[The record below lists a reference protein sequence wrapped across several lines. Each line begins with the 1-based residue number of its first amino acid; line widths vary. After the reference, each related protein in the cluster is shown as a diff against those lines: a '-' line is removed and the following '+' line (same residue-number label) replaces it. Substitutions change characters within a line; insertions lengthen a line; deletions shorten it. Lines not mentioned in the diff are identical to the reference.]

1 MLQQRNGMLPQCNG
15 MLQQCNGMLQQC
27 NGMLQ
32 QCIGML
38 QQCNGAADGL
48 TRERSRTQPSI
59 AQLSRVGED
68 DADDSEVKESNLNES
83 ISAKQAEKKE
93 VEFKIGQIE
102 QQIKE
107 RGLGACVR

>member
-1 MLQQRNGMLPQCNG
+1 MLQQCDG
-15 MLQQCNGMLQQC
+15 MLQQCNGMLQHW
-27 NGMLQ
+27 
-32 QCIGML
+32 
-38 QQCNGAADGL
+38 NGAADGL

-83 ISAKQAEKKE
+83 IAAKQAEKKE

>member
-1 MLQQRNGMLPQCNG
+1 MLQRCNG

-27 NGMLQ
+27 NG
-32 QCIGML
+32 
-38 QQCNGAADGL
+38 AANGL

-83 ISAKQAEKKE
+83 IAAKQAEKKE

-107 RGLGACVR
+107 RVLGACVR